1 VVVVALDDGG
11 WRAAQPSHFGFPF
24 TIIGHRTRPISNA
37 AVLIHIHMTMSNP
50 SFAPTNLFAGG
61 GSRDSSSSSSAS
73 SSTAA
78 ASSFVPPLGLRQR
91 HNAATTSTSTS
102 TDENANPNNTRGNVN
117 HISTK
122 FSLSSSSS
130 SSNNNNKIPAPPPR
144 ISLATS
150 SGKFHP
156 RRSTTTNT
164 TTNTAVA
171 KNAMEN
177 NRQGAAVPIAEVE
190 NTTTMKKNEVE
201 DLSRWII
208 GYGK

>member
-1 VVVVALDDGG
+1 MCGG
-11 WRAAQPSHFGFPF
+11 GGYRSRRWRRNRHISHFGFPF

-61 GSRDSSSSSSAS
+61 GSRDSSSSSAS
-73 SSTAA
+73 TAAA

-122 FSLSSSSS
+122 FSLSS